1 MADLLAQYKQTIL
14 NTLTDEY
21 NAALRLLASKLAADL
36 AFVNSNNRISKII
49 KLQLMN
55 QLRNTYN
62 TNVRNLTT
70 TFNQN
75 KSKVNSLT
83 VVPSKKQSLLIGINY
98 IGTPNELYGCIN
110 DANNINECFKALS
123 INNYCLMTDLT
134 NKKPTKQNIM
144 NELSNLLQNSYKGDT
159 IYFAFSGHGS
169 NIFDRSGDE
178 LDGMDEMI
186 VPLGFTN
193 NLNSFI
199 IDDELRNLVD
209 LRLKNGVK
217 LFMLFDSC
225 FSGTILDL
233 KYHYL
238 DSDKYDNVIVNPK
251 VSETKGQIVTI
262 SGCKDSQYSADTVVD
277 YGNKKNMYSGAMT
290 YSFLKTIQDLGVN
303 ISFRTL
309 LQNMRKILK
318 EDGYEQI
325 PQLLSG
331 QQLNLDELIWLSN

>member
-1 MADLLAQYKQTIL
+1 MSDLLAQYKQSVL
-14 NTLTDEY
+14 STLTAEY
-21 NAALRLLASKLAADL
+21 NAALRLLSDKLAADL
-36 AFVNSNNRISKII
+36 AFVNRQNRISKII

-55 QLRNTYN
+55 QLKNTYN

-75 KSKVNSLT
+75 KSKINGLT
-83 VVPSKKQSLLIGINY
+83 TVPSKKQSLLIGINY

-110 DANNINECFKALS
+110 DANNINECFKAYS
-123 INNYCLMTDLT
+123 ITNTCIMTDLT

-144 NELSNLLQNSYKGDT
+144 NELNNLLVQSYPGDS
-159 IYFAFSGHGS
+159 IFFSFSGHGS
-169 NIFDRSGDE
+169 NIVDRSADE
-178 LDGMDEMI
+178 LDGYDELI

-193 NLNSFI
+193 NINSFI
-199 IDDELRNLVD
+199 VDDELRTLVD
-209 LRLKNGVK
+209 LRLRSGVK

-238 DSDKYDNVIVNPK
+238 DSDNYENVTVNPK
-251 VSETKGQIVTI
+251 VSETKSQVITI

-290 YSFLKTIQDLGVN
+290 YSFLKTIQDLGVK

-309 LQNMRKILK
+309 LQNMRTILK
-318 EDGYEQI
+318 EGGYEQI

-331 QQLNLDELIWLSN
+331 QQLNMDELIWLN

>member
-1 MADLLAQYKQTIL
+1 MSDLLAQYKQTVL
-14 NTLTDEY
+14 STLTDEY
-21 NAALRLLASKLAADL
+21 NAALRLLSDKLAADL
-36 AFVNSNNRISKII
+36 AFVNRQNRVAKII

-55 QLRNTYN
+55 QLKNTYN
-62 TNVRNLTT
+62 TNVKNLTT

-75 KSKVNSLT
+75 KSKINALT
-83 VVPSKKQSLLIGINY
+83 TVPIRKQSLLIGINY

-110 DANNINECFKALS
+110 DANNINECFKAYS
-123 INNYCLMTDLT
+123 ITNTCIMTDLT

-144 NELSNLLQNSYKGDT
+144 NELNNLLVQSYPGDS
-159 IYFAFSGHGS
+159 IFFSFSGHGS
-169 NIFDRSGDE
+169 NILDRSADE
-178 LDGMDEMI
+178 LDGMDELI
-186 VPLGFTN
+186 APLGFTYN
-193 NLNSFI
+193 VNSFI
-199 IDDELRNLVD
+199 IDDELRALIN
-209 LRLKNGVK
+209 LRLRSGVK

-238 DSDKYDNVIVNPK
+238 DSDNYDNVTVNPK
-251 VSETKGQIVTI
+251 VSETTGQVITI
-262 SGCKDSQYSADTVVD
+262 SGCKDSQYSTDTVVD

-309 LQNMRKILK
+309 LQNMRTILR
-318 EDGYEQI
+318 EGGYEQI

-331 QQLNLDELIWLSN
+331 QQLNLDELIWLN

>member
-1 MADLLAQYKQTIL
+1 
-14 NTLTDEY
+14 
-21 NAALRLLASKLAADL
+21 
-36 AFVNSNNRISKII
+36 
-49 KLQLMN
+49 
-55 QLRNTYN
+55 
-62 TNVRNLTT
+62 
-70 TFNQN
+70 
-75 KSKVNSLT
+75 
-83 VVPSKKQSLLIGINY
+83 
-98 IGTPNELYGCIN
+98 
-110 DANNINECFKALS
+110 
-123 INNYCLMTDLT
+123 
-134 NKKPTKQNIM
+134 
-144 NELSNLLQNSYKGDT
+144 
-159 IYFAFSGHGS
+159 
-169 NIFDRSGDE
+169 
-178 LDGMDEMI
+178 MDEMI

-238 DSDKYDNVIVNPK
+238 DSDKYDNVTVNPK
-251 VSETKGQIVTI
+251 VSETKGQIVTL

-331 QQLNLDELIWLSN
+331 QQLNMDELIWLSK

>member
-1 MADLLAQYKQTIL
+1 MSDLLAQYKQSVL
-14 NTLTDEY
+14 STLTAEY
-21 NAALRLLASKLAADL
+21 NAALRLLANKLAADL

-55 QLRNTYN
+55 QLKNTYN

-75 KSKVNSLT
+75 KSKVNGLT
-83 VVPSKKQSLLIGINY
+83 AVPIRKQSLLIGINY

-110 DANNINECFKALS
+110 DAININECFKSCS
-123 INNYCLMTDLT
+123 ITNTCFMTDLT

-144 NELSNLLQNSYKGDT
+144 NELNNLLVQSYPGDSV
-159 IYFAFSGHGS
+159 FFSFSGHGS
-169 NIFDRSGDE
+169 NIVDRSADE
-178 LDGMDEMI
+178 LDGFDELI
-186 VPLGFTN
+186 APLGFTYN
-193 NLNSFI
+193 VNSFI
-199 IDDELRNLVD
+199 IDDELRALIN
-209 LRLKNGVK
+209 LRLRSGVK

-238 DSDKYDNVIVNPK
+238 DSDNYENVTVNPK
-251 VSETKGQIVTI
+251 VSETKGQVITI

-290 YSFLKTIQDLGVN
+290 YSFLKTIQDLGVK

-309 LQNMRKILK
+309 LQNMRTILR
-318 EDGYEQI
+318 EGGYEQI

-331 QQLNLDELIWLSN
+331 QQLNMDELIWLN